1 MDTSLQNLYRSFF
14 HHNADRKLC
23 YVRSPGRVNFLG
35 AHTDYSGGLVL
46 PAAIDLSIDMLGQI
60 RDDRK
65 VVVHSTS
72 LNETVEFSV
81 DRYARSAPHSWV
93 DYVKGVVHELM
104 AGVGDIPGFQI
115 AISSNLPVAAGL
127 SSSAAL
133 EVGIAVFILQSI
145 GKKMEPIEIA
155 RVCKNA
161 ENNYVGMQC
170 GIMDQ
175 MASTLGKKDAALF
188 IDCGTMEYSYIPFAS
203 GKAVI
208 LIIDT
213 GVRRSLLESRFNEKR
228 DLVIGALNTIRSY
241 ESSVAKS
248 SDISMEMFL
257 EYSSTL
263 SADARPL
270 MEHVVR
276 ENLRVA
282 AGADALK
289 KEDFSRFGS
298 LMTES
303 YNSSKELFGV
313 TISELDYIAEIAA
326 DLDGA
331 FGVKLMGGGYGGAV
345 AVLVEPDAAPE
356 CSETISRAYKKKFGR
371 EPSVYTCTP
380 SDAVSVE
387 IIG

>member
-1 MDTSLQNLYRSFF
+1 M
-14 HHNADRKLC
+14 
-23 YVRSPGRVNFLG
+23 
-35 AHTDYSGGLVL
+35 
-46 PAAIDLSIDMLGQI
+46 
-60 RDDRK
+60 
-65 VVVHSTS
+65 
-72 LNETVEFSV
+72 

-104 AGVGDIPGFQI
+104 ADVGDIPGFQI

-175 MASTLGKKDAALF
+175 MASTLGKKDAVLF

-263 SADARPL
+263 PADARL
-270 MEHVVR
+270 QSIAVELSFFQ
-276 ENLRVA
+276 NIIFSDIIYSTCKIAFSIDYL
-282 AGADALK
+282 LK
-289 KEDFSRFGS
+289 KRILRIASIQYIKSPR
-298 LMTES
+298 LKI
-303 YNSSKELFGV
+303 SS
-313 TISELDYIAEIAA
+313 
-326 DLDGA
+326 
-331 FGVKLMGGGYGGAV
+331 
-345 AVLVEPDAAPE
+345 
-356 CSETISRAYKKKFGR
+356 
-371 EPSVYTCTP
+371 
-380 SDAVSVE
+380 
-387 IIG
+387 